1 MGARA
6 RPTGRCRNNIT
17 DGERDFPVAD
27 RFWLALLSP
36 PGTTALT
43 RAATDG
49 RAMSGSDDEM
59 RDAEVKADAK
69 PKATGQPMDADSDS
83 DDGDRRPK
91 RLDGESQPSPQRQ
104 RSPPRERSPRRDEP
118 KKEKVRNTPSRLIR
132 IDRTIIAAMDR
143 SRDVARAHLR
153 PRAILKKCLVTAL

>member
-1 MGARA
+1 MGAPRA
-6 RPTGRCRNNIT
+6 RPTDERCRNNIT
-17 DGERDFPVAD
+17 DGERDFPVSD

-69 PKATGQPMDADSDS
+69 PKAEGQPMDADSDS
-83 DDGDRRPK
+83 DDDGTGLTDAEFLAAIARP
-91 RLDGESQPSPQRQ
+91 
-104 RSPPRERSPRRDEP
+104 
-118 KKEKVRNTPSRLIR
+118 
-132 IDRTIIAAMDR
+132 
-143 SRDVARAHLR
+143 
-153 PRAILKKCLVTAL
+153 TALEMPAPRGPVVTSTPGVSNVSGWPGVFEPH